1 MKWYKYWKIYII
13 VGIFFGISILF
24 NLSSI
29 RLHLL
34 PNIILFIGFICL
46 GLNGKKKFQNDD
58 ELQVELRHAAW
69 EKLPPEEKYKG
80 LKKIETNIVG
90 VTYNNDD
97 GSSRQELL
105 KTLKNN
111 EQLHLQEYVFNGKP
125 AYYVLNSN
133 NKCLGNLSQDIAN
146 NLKKKYDTNEKLV
159 FVKDCRS
166 FDKNKYDDDYYNEDG
181 YNYDDEHDDDYYDN
195 DNDTNK
201 EPNIIYCCEIV
212 IFIK

>member
-1 MKWYKYWKIYII
+1 MKWYKYWKVYII

-29 RLHLL
+29 GLHLL

-69 EKLPPEEKYKG
+69 EKLPPEEKYKD
-80 LKKIETNIVG
+80 LKQIETYIVG

-111 EQLHLQEYVFNGKP
+111 EQLYLQEYVFNGKP
-125 AYYVLNSN
+125 AYYVLNNN

-146 NLKKKYDTNEKLV
+146 NLKKKYNTNEKLV
-159 FVKDCRS
+159 FVKDCRL
-166 FDKNKYDDDYYNEDG
+166 FDKNEYE
-181 YNYDDEHDDDYYDN
+181 DDYYDDDK